1 MDSIILVDIFEKSN
15 HPFIYQTSEHHI
27 PPRHRDLLSSFKSRK
42 GFQGAPSMR
51 GALEHMGAHGT
62 RTCMK
67 WYENDSR
74 LWPLIC
80 LLISNFQVVKSDSE
94 SNCIE
99 FLVAVKKMLYE
110 TMFFFPNKNLIIQL
124 WTSHGPIATSLFLT
138 ISNACARFASC
149 WNPYRVGW
157 INVLIHVTPT
167 RCNNGIPA
175 ETVLMLQICHME
187 SHPAPKSRVLS

>member
-99 FLVAVKKMLYE
+99 FLVAVKKCC
-110 TMFFFPNKNLIIQL
+110 TKPCFFFQIKIWSSNFEPRMVPSPLACS
-124 WTSHGPIATSLFLT
+124 WPSLMP
-138 ISNACARFASC
+138 APAS
-149 WNPYRVGW
+149 PRVG
-157 INVLIHVTPT
+157 IPT
-167 RCNNGIPA
+167 EWGGSMFSY
-175 ETVLMLQICHME
+175 T
-187 SHPAPKSRVLS
+187 